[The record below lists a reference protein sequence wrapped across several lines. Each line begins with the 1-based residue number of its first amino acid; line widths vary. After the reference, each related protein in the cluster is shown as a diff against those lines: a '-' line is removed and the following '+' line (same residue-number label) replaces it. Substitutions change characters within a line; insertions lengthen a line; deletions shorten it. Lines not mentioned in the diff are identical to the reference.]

1 MNYLVI
7 YAHPNM
13 NSLNHSVLEETLK
26 LLNSKENAEVQV
38 IDLYGENFD
47 PRLNFDASHPRRDM
61 KTREET
67 EKYRNSI
74 LWANHIVFIYPIWW
88 GRAPAILLGFIDKIF
103 VSGFAYHHPPTA
115 LLPQGLLKGKTA
127 TVITTQK
134 GPAFITRL
142 VFKDSHRRVMKK
154 QVLQFCG
161 IKKVRFL
168 EIGQSEAMTPERF
181 SKVQKKIQ
189 KLFSRQKDFQ

>member
-1 MNYLVI
+1 MNHLVI

-47 PRLNFDASHPRRDM
+47 PRLTFDASHPRRELSI
-61 KTREET
+61 REET

-88 GRAPAILLGFIDKIF
+88 GRAPAILLGFIDKVF
-103 VSGFAYHHPPTA
+103 VSGFAYHQPPKA
-115 LLPQGLLKGKTA
+115 LLPQGLLNDQTA
-127 TVITTQK
+127 TIITTQK
-134 GPAFITRL
+134 GPAFLTRL
-142 VFKDSHRRVMKK
+142 FYNDTHRKLMKR

-161 IKKVRFL
+161 IKKVRFI
-168 EIGQSEAMTPERF
+168 EIGQSETMTPKRFGIIQKKLYSFF
-181 SKVQKKIQ
+181 SKNEFV
-189 KLFSRQKDFQ
+189 